1 MRILETIG
9 KVVGYVFV
17 AILFLAV
24 TAVDLW
30 VLFRYGLF
38 AWLFLIPVAAILLG
52 LLFTLGTA
60 AVAAVG
66 WVVCWLG
73 RSLARLFGGAARSR
87 DDA

>member
-1 MRILETIG
+1 M
-9 KVVGYVFV
+9 
-17 AILFLAV
+17 
-24 TAVDLW
+24 
-30 VLFRYGLF
+30 
-38 AWLFLIPVAAILLG
+38 LLG

-73 RSLARLFGGAARSR
+73 RSLARLFGGAVRSR